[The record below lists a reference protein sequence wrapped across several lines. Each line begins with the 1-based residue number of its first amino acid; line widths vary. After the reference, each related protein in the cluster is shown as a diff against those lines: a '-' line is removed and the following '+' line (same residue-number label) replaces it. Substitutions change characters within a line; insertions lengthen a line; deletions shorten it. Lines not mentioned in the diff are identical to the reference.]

1 MEHKILALC
10 DPEMDY
16 AQHMADFL
24 RRKKDAVWE
33 IRVFSEKKE
42 LLEFAEQ
49 ETMEILLIAESVYD
63 DFVQG
68 LKVKLPI
75 ILSETGMVKAQGLAH
90 VDKYQPAEQVRQE
103 ILYHYMEH
111 SEDGYLK
118 MSGLGK
124 AKLIGMYSPVRRC
137 LQTTFALTFS
147 QLLAEKHRTL
157 YLSFEYYCGLEE
169 WKDCKRQ
176 DLSTLLYHR
185 QNKGRLEGIYL
196 QTLVRKEGNLDCVI
210 PMINGENLLY
220 VTPEEWKKLLD
231 NLIYCGEYEYVVL
244 DLSENLQGL
253 FEILRAC
260 DHIYTMVSEEHVA
273 QQKVYAYEQL
283 LLLQEYGDIKEKTSK
298 CKLPVF
304 RKLPKSLNQYT
315 KGELADYI
323 RGMLRREEEIN

>member
-10 DPEMDY
+10 DPEKDY

-42 LLEFAEQ
+42 LLEFAE
-49 ETMEILLIAESVYD
+49 EESMEILLIAETVYG

-75 ILSETGMVKAQGLAH
+75 ILSETGVVRAKGLVH
-90 VDKYQPAEQVRQE
+90 IDKYQAAEKVRQE
-103 ILYHYMEH
+103 MLCHYMEH
-111 SEDGYLK
+111 SEEGYIR
-118 MSGLGK
+118 MSGLGR

-147 QLLAEKHRTL
+147 QILAEKHRTL

-169 WKDCKRQ
+169 WKECKRQ
-176 DLSTLLYHR
+176 DLSTLLYYR
-185 QNKGRLEGIYL
+185 QNKGQLQGIHL
-196 QTLVRKEGNLDCVI
+196 QTLVRKEGNLDCVV

-220 VTPEEWKKLLD
+220 VTTEEWKNLLD
-231 NLIYCGEYEYVVL
+231 NLILCGEYEYVIL

-260 DHIYTMVSEEHVA
+260 DHIYTMVLEEHA
-273 QQKVYAYEQL
+273 ALQKIFAYEQL
-283 LLLQEYGDIKEKTSK
+283 LLLQEYADVKEKTSK

-304 RKLPKSLNQYT
+304 RKLPESLNQYT
-315 KGELADYI
+315 KGELADYV
-323 RGMLRREEEIN
+323 RGMLRREEEES